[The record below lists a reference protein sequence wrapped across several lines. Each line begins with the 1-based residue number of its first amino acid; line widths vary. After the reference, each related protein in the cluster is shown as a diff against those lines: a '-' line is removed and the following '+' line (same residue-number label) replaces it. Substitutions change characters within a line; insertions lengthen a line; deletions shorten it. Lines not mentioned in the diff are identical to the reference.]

1 MEKEFVP
8 YELAVKL
15 KELGFNEPCFATY
28 SNVQEAEIEKG
39 SLSYYEG
46 LFLPISSEMFCLAP
60 TYQQAFRWFREK
72 GIENEIHSDFD
83 RMLGYNRGYIPVVQF
98 IEFYNNGDCYETYEE
113 AELACIEKMIE
124 IVESNLNK

>member
-1 MEKEFVP
+1 
-8 YELAVKL
+8 
-15 KELGFNEPCFATY
+15 
-28 SNVQEAEIEKG
+28 
-39 SLSYYEG
+39 
-46 LFLPISSEMFCLAP
+46 MFCLAP